1 MAKPSTAENPILPL
15 LLKHG
20 WVITGIECKTPEHF
34 SRELLRLAHSL
45 GQPVGTRTRAL
56 VDELR
61 PRLAHEVHH
70 PSLSAQVG
78 HGLQPWHMD
87 MAHRMEPARFLVMGM
102 HECPAEAAPTELL
115 DATDLVP
122 KALAQE
128 AHCEPFLVRT
138 GARSFYATIL
148 AKDQPF
154 VRFDPGCMQGST
166 PRASALMEQL
176 LGHATA
182 PTHIHRWSAGSVLV
196 IDNWKMLHRRA
207 DATTSTNRSLYR
219 VSVMGATA

>member
-1 MAKPSTAENPILPL
+1 MTQPRTEQNSVLPL

-20 WVITGIECKTPEHF
+20 WAVLSIQSPQAGAFCQA
-34 SRELLRLAHSL
+34 LLDLARTL
-45 GQPVGTRTRAL
+45 GEPVGTRTRAL

-61 PRLAHEVHH
+61 PQLAHEVLH

-102 HECPAEAAPTELL
+102 YECPTETAPTELL
-115 DATDLVP
+115 DATALVP
-122 KALAQE
+122 KALTQE
-128 AHCEPFLVRT
+128 AQCEPFLVRT

-148 AKDQPF
+148 TKDQPF

-166 PRASALMEQL
+166 PRASALMQQL
-176 LGHATA
+176 LAHASA
-182 PTHIHRWSAGSVLV
+182 PTHVHQWSAGSVLV
-196 IDNWKMLHRRA
+196 INNWKMLHRRA
-207 DATTSTNRSLYR
+207 DATNSTNRTLYR
-219 VSVMGATA
+219 VSVMGGTA